1 MELPFMESFKY
12 YFRRINVNRGTFVLF
27 YSCLDCNDRGLEF
40 YSNKQNTEYVIDK
53 FVGMLNK
60 CGAIAQGDG
69 LQPSTVLSLD
79 QIFAGDK
86 INWVD
91 IDYYK
96 STILKIL
103 EENGISESPVS
114 LSGIPTPV
122 KSFSIPFPLKK
133 ADYYRYLG
141 QTMPDFIDG
150 DETIY
155 VQPRKI
161 DYSEARKSFESAL
174 REILKNSEKIEVLPD
189 IDLVNNPT
197 RYEMRCGEIDYASH
211 ILTEKEIMAILTGSE
226 GEDSLTE
233 ENQIN
238 GATQSEQFSG
248 SSDRSQ
254 SEQEQNI
261 SIEERIAELQ
271 EKIETLGIQ
280 RDYEAAAYCKRD
292 LALLLDSVSLDES
305 VKIDYSPLTLS
316 LQTELEVAA
325 ETSDYQKL
333 AEIRQALAIIKLA
346 EEQESASLD
355 KRIGFFEAKIREAE
369 ESGNNVS
376 KETWGNIL
384 KLANDAKIKKL

>member
-1 MELPFMESFKY
+1 MESFKY
-12 YFRRINVNRGTFVLF
+12 YFRRISVNRGTFVLL
-27 YSCLDCNDRGLEF
+27 YSCLDYNDRGVEF

-69 LQPSTVLSLD
+69 LQPSTVISLD
-79 QIFAGDK
+79 QISTSDK

-103 EENGISESPVS
+103 KENGISESPVS
-114 LSGIPTPV
+114 LSDIPAPV

-161 DYSEARKSFESAL
+161 NYSEARKSFESAL
-174 REILKNSEKIEVLPD
+174 REILKNSKKIEVLPD
-189 IDLVNNPT
+189 IDLVNNLAQ
-197 RYEMRCGEIDYASH
+197 YEMRSIEIDYAPH

-238 GATQSEQFSG
+238 DATQSEQFSG
-248 SSDRSQ
+248 SSDGGQ

-261 SIEERIAELQ
+261 SIEERIAALQ

-280 RDYEAAAYCKRD
+280 GDYEAAAYCKRD

-316 LQTELEVAA
+316 LQTESEAA
-325 ETSDYQKL
+325 SETSDYQKL

-346 EEQESASLD
+346 EEQESLSLD
-355 KRIGFFEAKIREAE
+355 KRIGFFETKIQEAE
-369 ESGNNVS
+369 ESGNNIS
-376 KETWGNIL
+376 KETWRNVL
-384 KLANDAKIKKL
+384 KLANDAKINKI